1 MAVILPFLP
10 DLRRRARPVGQG
22 QKRGEIVFFS
32 GVRVDRQ
39 PAANGGEPPVPTRRP
54 QPGRRR

>member
-10 DLRRRARPVGQG
+10 DLRRRARPVGQDR
-22 QKRGEIVFFS
+22 KRGEVVIFS
-32 GVRVDRQ
+32 GVRIDR
-39 PAANGGEPPVPTRRP
+39 PAVPDGGEPPLPERRP